1 MPFIFIFIIFSKN
14 YLVDEAN
21 ALIPLLPILD
31 VADQNLEF
39 WEKDGQFLVGIKEKS
54 LIIDPFSEVV
64 PPLPEEMPKDISR
77 WNSIGKECDQKR
89 KKRFTIDA
97 IQYEV
102 VLKEVPMKN
111 NLEFGALIEGTG
123 FFEIQLFRDGLFMAQ
138 NSIPRPIEPCQI
150 TLLDVDQFAGE
161 EILIAWSYASSIK
174 GMIIYS
180 LPDLVK

>member
-1 MPFIFIFIIFSKN
+1 MLFTYFFIFFLQNILIE
-14 YLVDEAN
+14 DAN

-31 VADQNLEF
+31 IADQNLEF

-54 LIIDPFSEVV
+54 LIIDPFSEVL
-64 PPLPEEMPKDISR
+64 PPIPEEMPKDISR
-77 WNSIGKECDQKR
+77 WNSIGKECDKR
-89 KKRFTIDA
+89 LKKRFVLDT

-123 FFEIQLFRDGLFMAQ
+123 FFEVQLFRDGLFMAQ

-150 TLLDVDQFAGE
+150 ILLDVDQFAGE